1 MKLLIV
7 DDQPGVTEGLC
18 HGVNWAQLGFSQ
30 VQAVNSVREAR
41 AAMLNTV
48 PDVMLCDIE
57 MPEET
62 GLELFKWVKKQG
74 FATRCIFLTA
84 HAKFSY
90 AQEAMHLG
98 AFDYIIQPAPY
109 SEISQVTARAVKDV
123 QASRDQ
129 KELTQMGRAFN
140 EQAQAITAQ
149 AIRAFLSRQHNERD
163 VKTLQGLGIFPRSDR
178 NGYLVLIHILRWEP
192 TADHWEKQLLAVAL
206 NNIAAE
212 TFAVHSELSPIA
224 SVDEHSYAMLLQNTA
239 GEEMDLEGIMRQ
251 LMYISNV
258 AQQYLR
264 CSMAFY
270 LDDKL
275 PVPKMPDL
283 WEKLLHMQGENV
295 TLRSGVFRLKEAPR
309 HPHLPGYLH
318 RCHPLWPE
326 KSHGHWLHRRHYLQ
340 RYPVR
345 PVDCWR
351 PHNNDQQPRNRCIE
365 LGPLPDHL
373 CCVQHPVCR
382 LPGYFRQYRN
392 SHDRRLCRL

>member
-140 EQAQAITAQ
+140 EQVQAITAQ

-178 NGYLVLIHILRWEP
+178 NGYLGLIHILRWEP

-264 CSMAFY
+264 CSSTCGAAWRSIWMINCLCPRCLICGKSCCTCRA
-270 LDDKL
+270 
-275 PVPKMPDL
+275 KM
-283 WEKLLHMQGENV
+283 
-295 TLRSGVFRLKEAPR
+295 
-309 HPHLPGYLH
+309 
-318 RCHPLWPE
+318 
-326 KSHGHWLHRRHYLQ
+326 
-340 RYPVR
+340 
-345 PVDCWR
+345 
-351 PHNNDQQPRNRCIE
+351 
-365 LGPLPDHL
+365 
-373 CCVQHPVCR
+373 
-382 LPGYFRQYRN
+382 
-392 SHDRRLCRL
+392 

>member
-30 VQAVNSVREAR
+30 VQAVNSVS
-41 AAMLNTV
+41 
-48 PDVMLCDIE
+48 DVVLCDIE

-129 KELTQMGRAFN
+129 NELTQMGRAFN

-178 NGYLVLIHILRWEP
+178 DGYLVLIHILRWEP
-192 TADHWEKQLLAVAL
+192 TA
-206 NNIAAE
+206 AAKYCGRGDG
-212 TFAVHSELSPIA
+212 S
-224 SVDEHSYAMLLQNTA
+224 
-239 GEEMDLEGIMRQ
+239 
-251 LMYISNV
+251 
-258 AQQYLR
+258 
-264 CSMAFY
+264 
-270 LDDKL
+270 
-275 PVPKMPDL
+275 
-283 WEKLLHMQGENV
+283 
-295 TLRSGVFRLKEAPR
+295 
-309 HPHLPGYLH
+309 
-318 RCHPLWPE
+318 
-326 KSHGHWLHRRHYLQ
+326 
-340 RYPVR
+340 
-345 PVDCWR
+345 
-351 PHNNDQQPRNRCIE
+351 
-365 LGPLPDHL
+365 
-373 CCVQHPVCR
+373 
-382 LPGYFRQYRN
+382 
-392 SHDRRLCRL
+392 

>member
-192 TADHWEKQLLAVAL
+192 TADQGLVCGAAL
-206 NNIAAE
+206 SSL
-212 TFAVHSELSPIA
+212 THS
-224 SVDEHSYAMLLQNTA
+224 
-239 GEEMDLEGIMRQ
+239 
-251 LMYISNV
+251 
-258 AQQYLR
+258 
-264 CSMAFY
+264 
-270 LDDKL
+270 L
-275 PVPKMPDL
+275 PK
-283 WEKLLHMQGENV
+283 
-295 TLRSGVFRLKEAPR
+295 
-309 HPHLPGYLH
+309 
-318 RCHPLWPE
+318 
-326 KSHGHWLHRRHYLQ
+326 
-340 RYPVR
+340 
-345 PVDCWR
+345 
-351 PHNNDQQPRNRCIE
+351 
-365 LGPLPDHL
+365 
-373 CCVQHPVCR
+373 
-382 LPGYFRQYRN
+382 
-392 SHDRRLCRL
+392 

>member
-109 SEISQVTARAVKDV
+109 SEISLVTARAVKDV

-140 EQAQAITAQ
+140 EQAQAIAEQ
-149 AIRAFLSRQHNERD
+149 MGFDAN
-163 VKTLQGLGIFPRSDR
+163 TLL
-178 NGYLVLIHILRWEP
+178 
-192 TADHWEKQLLAVAL
+192 
-206 NNIAAE
+206 
-212 TFAVHSELSPIA
+212 
-224 SVDEHSYAMLLQNTA
+224 
-239 GEEMDLEGIMRQ
+239 
-251 LMYISNV
+251 
-258 AQQYLR
+258 
-264 CSMAFY
+264 
-270 LDDKL
+270 
-275 PVPKMPDL
+275 
-283 WEKLLHMQGENV
+283 
-295 TLRSGVFRLKEAPR
+295 
-309 HPHLPGYLH
+309 
-318 RCHPLWPE
+318 
-326 KSHGHWLHRRHYLQ
+326 
-340 RYPVR
+340 
-345 PVDCWR
+345 
-351 PHNNDQQPRNRCIE
+351 E
-365 LGPLPDHL
+365 LGREADYAAFSGGDVTQEHAERYWHDIAEERKFMLGSLPTFRRWRAKLSLADVFHFRKI
-373 CCVQHPVCR
+373 R
-382 LPGYFRQYRN
+382 LRKIGVKGRD
-392 SHDRRLCRL
+392 S

>member
-123 QASRDQ
+123 QRP
-129 KELTQMGRAFN
+129 ERANPDGPRVQRAGAGHHSPGNPRVF
-140 EQAQAITAQ
+140 EPPAQRTGCQNLAGAG
-149 AIRAFLSRQHNERD
+149 D
-163 VKTLQGLGIFPRSDR
+163 FP
-178 NGYLVLIHILRWEP
+178 P
-192 TADHWEKQLLAVAL
+192 Q
-206 NNIAAE
+206 
-212 TFAVHSELSPIA
+212 
-224 SVDEHSYAMLLQNTA
+224 
-239 GEEMDLEGIMRQ
+239 
-251 LMYISNV
+251 
-258 AQQYLR
+258 
-264 CSMAFY
+264 
-270 LDDKL
+270 
-275 PVPKMPDL
+275 
-283 WEKLLHMQGENV
+283 
-295 TLRSGVFRLKEAPR
+295 
-309 HPHLPGYLH
+309 
-318 RCHPLWPE
+318 
-326 KSHGHWLHRRHYLQ
+326 
-340 RYPVR
+340 
-345 PVDCWR
+345 
-351 PHNNDQQPRNRCIE
+351 
-365 LGPLPDHL
+365 
-373 CCVQHPVCR
+373 
-382 LPGYFRQYRN
+382 
-392 SHDRRLCRL
+392 

>member
-129 KELTQMGRAFN
+129 KELTQMGRAFKRAGAGHHSPGDPRVF
-140 EQAQAITAQ
+140 EPPAQRTGCQNLAGAG
-149 AIRAFLSRQHNERD
+149 D
-163 VKTLQGLGIFPRSDR
+163 FP
-178 NGYLVLIHILRWEP
+178 P
-192 TADHWEKQLLAVAL
+192 Q
-206 NNIAAE
+206 
-212 TFAVHSELSPIA
+212 
-224 SVDEHSYAMLLQNTA
+224 
-239 GEEMDLEGIMRQ
+239 
-251 LMYISNV
+251 
-258 AQQYLR
+258 
-264 CSMAFY
+264 
-270 LDDKL
+270 
-275 PVPKMPDL
+275 
-283 WEKLLHMQGENV
+283 
-295 TLRSGVFRLKEAPR
+295 
-309 HPHLPGYLH
+309 
-318 RCHPLWPE
+318 
-326 KSHGHWLHRRHYLQ
+326 
-340 RYPVR
+340 
-345 PVDCWR
+345 
-351 PHNNDQQPRNRCIE
+351 
-365 LGPLPDHL
+365 
-373 CCVQHPVCR
+373 
-382 LPGYFRQYRN
+382 
-392 SHDRRLCRL
+392 

>member
-48 PDVMLCDIE
+48 TDVMLCDIE

-129 KELTQMGRAFN
+129 KELTQGPRVQRAGAGHHSPGNPRVF
-140 EQAQAITAQ
+140 EPPAQRTGCQNLAGAG
-149 AIRAFLSRQHNERD
+149 N
-163 VKTLQGLGIFPRSDR
+163 FP
-178 NGYLVLIHILRWEP
+178 P
-192 TADHWEKQLLAVAL
+192 Q
-206 NNIAAE
+206 
-212 TFAVHSELSPIA
+212 
-224 SVDEHSYAMLLQNTA
+224 
-239 GEEMDLEGIMRQ
+239 
-251 LMYISNV
+251 
-258 AQQYLR
+258 
-264 CSMAFY
+264 
-270 LDDKL
+270 
-275 PVPKMPDL
+275 
-283 WEKLLHMQGENV
+283 
-295 TLRSGVFRLKEAPR
+295 
-309 HPHLPGYLH
+309 
-318 RCHPLWPE
+318 
-326 KSHGHWLHRRHYLQ
+326 
-340 RYPVR
+340 
-345 PVDCWR
+345 
-351 PHNNDQQPRNRCIE
+351 
-365 LGPLPDHL
+365 
-373 CCVQHPVCR
+373 
-382 LPGYFRQYRN
+382 
-392 SHDRRLCRL
+392 

>member
-74 FATRCIFLTA
+74 FASPVHPFLTA

-129 KELTQMGRAFN
+129 KELTQIGPRVQRAG
-140 EQAQAITAQ
+140 AGHHSPGDP
-149 AIRAFLSRQHNERD
+149 RDFLSRQHNERD
-163 VKTLQGLGIFPRSDR
+163 VKTLQGLGI
-178 NGYLVLIHILRWEP
+178 
-192 TADHWEKQLLAVAL
+192 
-206 NNIAAE
+206 
-212 TFAVHSELSPIA
+212 
-224 SVDEHSYAMLLQNTA
+224 
-239 GEEMDLEGIMRQ
+239 
-251 LMYISNV
+251 
-258 AQQYLR
+258 
-264 CSMAFY
+264 
-270 LDDKL
+270 L
-275 PVPKMPDL
+275 PP
-283 WEKLLHMQGENV
+283 Q
-295 TLRSGVFRLKEAPR
+295 
-309 HPHLPGYLH
+309 
-318 RCHPLWPE
+318 
-326 KSHGHWLHRRHYLQ
+326 
-340 RYPVR
+340 
-345 PVDCWR
+345 
-351 PHNNDQQPRNRCIE
+351 
-365 LGPLPDHL
+365 
-373 CCVQHPVCR
+373 
-382 LPGYFRQYRN
+382 
-392 SHDRRLCRL
+392 

>member
-48 PDVMLCDIE
+48 TDVMLCDIE

-129 KELTQMGRAFN
+129 NELTQMGRAFN

-178 NGYLVLIHILRWEP
+178 DGYLVLIHILRWEP

-264 CSMAFY
+264 CSMAFFWMINC
-270 LDDKL
+270 LCPRCLICGKSCCTCRT
-275 PVPKMPDL
+275 KM
-283 WEKLLHMQGENV
+283 
-295 TLRSGVFRLKEAPR
+295 
-309 HPHLPGYLH
+309 
-318 RCHPLWPE
+318 
-326 KSHGHWLHRRHYLQ
+326 
-340 RYPVR
+340 
-345 PVDCWR
+345 
-351 PHNNDQQPRNRCIE
+351 
-365 LGPLPDHL
+365 
-373 CCVQHPVCR
+373 
-382 LPGYFRQYRN
+382 
-392 SHDRRLCRL
+392 

>member
-309 HPHLPGYLH
+309 QPHIFRVPQIRTWNTLLKDGY
-318 RCHPLWPE
+318 PE
-326 KSHGHWLHRRHYLQ
+326 AVKQEAMTLLDEMSARGEMNADSLRSFYQDFMQMIYFTVGGSEEKIHELFY
-340 RYPVR
+340 
-345 PVDCWR
+345 
-351 PHNNDQQPRNRCIE
+351 QPE
-365 LGPLPDHL
+365 ALD
-373 CCVQHPVCR
+373 
-382 LPGYFRQYRN
+382 YTATA
-392 SHDRRLCRL
+392 

>member
-129 KELTQMGRAFN
+129 KELTQMGRAF
-140 EQAQAITAQ
+140 
-149 AIRAFLSRQHNERD
+149 RC
-163 VKTLQGLGIFPRSDR
+163 
-178 NGYLVLIHILRWEP
+178 GYLDTTSPQLSSLP
-192 TADHWEKQLLAVAL
+192 STAP
-206 NNIAAE
+206 
-212 TFAVHSELSPIA
+212 S
-224 SVDEHSYAMLLQNTA
+224 
-239 GEEMDLEGIMRQ
+239 
-251 LMYISNV
+251 
-258 AQQYLR
+258 
-264 CSMAFY
+264 
-270 LDDKL
+270 
-275 PVPKMPDL
+275 
-283 WEKLLHMQGENV
+283 
-295 TLRSGVFRLKEAPR
+295 FRL
-309 HPHLPGYLH
+309 
-318 RCHPLWPE
+318 
-326 KSHGHWLHRRHYLQ
+326 GHWLRAF
-340 RYPVR
+340 PPPMV
-345 PVDCWR
+345 
-351 PHNNDQQPRNRCIE
+351 
-365 LGPLPDHL
+365 
-373 CCVQHPVCR
+373 
-382 LPGYFRQYRN
+382 
-392 SHDRRLCRL
+392 

>member
-149 AIRAFLSRQHNERD
+149 AIRAFLRITKILKSRFSCATVTNSIGARAR
-163 VKTLQGLGIFPRSDR
+163 GISYYDGVF
-178 NGYLVLIHILRWEP
+178 
-192 TADHWEKQLLAVAL
+192 
-206 NNIAAE
+206 
-212 TFAVHSELSPIA
+212 SPI
-224 SVDEHSYAMLLQNTA
+224 S
-239 GEEMDLEGIMRQ
+239 
-251 LMYISNV
+251 
-258 AQQYLR
+258 
-264 CSMAFY
+264 
-270 LDDKL
+270 
-275 PVPKMPDL
+275 
-283 WEKLLHMQGENV
+283 
-295 TLRSGVFRLKEAPR
+295 
-309 HPHLPGYLH
+309 
-318 RCHPLWPE
+318 
-326 KSHGHWLHRRHYLQ
+326 
-340 RYPVR
+340 
-345 PVDCWR
+345 
-351 PHNNDQQPRNRCIE
+351 
-365 LGPLPDHL
+365 
-373 CCVQHPVCR
+373 
-382 LPGYFRQYRN
+382 
-392 SHDRRLCRL
+392 

>member
-140 EQAQAITAQ
+140 EQVQAITAQ

-163 VKTLQGLGIFPRSDR
+163 VKTLQRLGIFPRSDR

-283 WEKLLHMQGENV
+283 WKKLLHMQGENV

-309 HPHLPGYLH
+309 QPH
-318 RCHPLWPE
+318 
-326 KSHGHWLHRRHYLQ
+326 
-340 RYPVR
+340 
-345 PVDCWR
+345 
-351 PHNNDQQPRNRCIE
+351 I
-365 LGPLPDHL
+365 
-373 CCVQHPVCR
+373 
-382 LPGYFRQYRN
+382 FRVP
-392 SHDRRLCRL
+392 